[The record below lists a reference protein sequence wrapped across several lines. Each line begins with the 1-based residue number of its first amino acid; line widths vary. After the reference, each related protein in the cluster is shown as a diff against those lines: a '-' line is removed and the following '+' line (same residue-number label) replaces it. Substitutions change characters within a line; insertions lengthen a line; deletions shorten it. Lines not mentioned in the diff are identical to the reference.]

1 MTYKRPRMGPLYF
14 TMKAVFPIRA
24 HTLFGLS
31 YFALHLSSIY
41 IHHAWVYLA
50 YEVLFLGYIILGIGK
65 EKMLLQAGILHILLT
80 AFYIPELFYAR
91 GVTLSNP
98 LAALVF
104 YPAAHY
110 LLIISVDLI
119 RIKRKKHLRKTS

>member
-1 MTYKRPRMGPLYF
+1 MGPLSF
-14 TMKAVFPIRA
+14 SMKAAFPKRA

-41 IHHAWVYLA
+41 IHQAWIYLA

-80 AFYIPELFYAR
+80 AFYIPELFYTR
-91 GVTLSNP
+91 GLSLSNP
-98 LAALVF
+98 LSALVF
-104 YPAAHY
+104 YPAAHFL
-110 LLIISVDLI
+110 LLIIVAGI
-119 RIKRKKHLRKTS
+119 NNKRKKHLRKLS

>member
-80 AFYIPELFYAR
+80 AFYIPELFFVR
-91 GVTLSNP
+91 GLALSNP
-98 LAALVF
+98 LAALVL
-104 YPAAHY
+104 YPAAHFLI
-110 LLIISVDLI
+110 LLFVHSI
-119 RIKRKKHLRKTS
+119 RIKAKKHLHD